1 MNDYILWV
9 MKDNERFVLLQFEN
23 EVYEDRIQQV
33 QKEFVL
39 KGYMVKEVRQNWE
52 NGSRRTFIE
61 FYKAD
66 GEKNYRVTTLDE
78 SEPCE
83 EEKQ

>member
-9 MKDNERFVLLQFEN
+9 MRDNERYVLLQFKN

-39 KGYMVKEVRQNWE
+39 KGYMIREVHCNNRQV
-52 NGSRRTFIE
+52 TIE
-61 FYKAD
+61 FYKTD

-78 SEPCE
+78 SE